1 MIKDIFTR
9 NIFLWIL
16 ESCSYINFPSRQ
28 YLYRGEKSNKQKFL
42 KSLGEIFMP
51 VKTDTS
57 FPKV

>member
-28 YLYRGEKSNKQKFL
+28 YLYRGGSNKQKFL